1 MVPLNY
7 YAFIDIET
15 ASVSSSFAE
24 LSPGLQKEWKRKS
37 ELKYGLEAD
46 PEQTFT
52 ERAGIFAEFGKVVCI
67 TLGCFRERE
76 GTMKLFLRSFAE
88 NDEKSL
94 LNEFCITINRLH
106 QQFPN
111 LQFVGHN
118 LKEFDM
124 PFISRR
130 MVILGMNVPECMNV
144 QGRRPWQSPYI
155 DTMQLWSFGDY
166 KSYTRLGLLAEVLGI
181 PSPKDDISG
190 EDVSRVYWVEKDLS
204 RIAHYCEK
212 DVETTAR
219 VYLRLVAYPPF
230 DFDVESL
237 PQTAKAVPTQ
247 L

>member
-1 MVPLNY
+1 MDPLNY

-15 ASVSSSFAE
+15 ASATSSFEE
-24 LSPGLQKEWKRKS
+24 LSPGLQKEWKRKC

-46 PEQTFT
+46 PEQFFADK
-52 ERAGIFAEFGKVVCI
+52 AGIFAEFGKIVCI

-94 LNEFCITINRLH
+94 LNEFIITVNRLH

-130 MVILGMNVPECMNV
+130 LVILGMNVPDCMNV
-144 QGRRPWQSPYI
+144 QGRRPWQSPYV
-155 DTMQLWSFGDY
+155 DTMQLWSFGDF

-181 PSPKDDISG
+181 PSPKDDING
-190 EDVSRVYWVEKDLS
+190 EDVSRVFWQEKDLP
-204 RIAHYCEK
+204 RIARYCEK

-219 VYLRLVAYPPF
+219 VYLRLVAHPPF
-230 DFDVESL
+230 EFSVEL
-237 PQTAKAVPTQ
+237 TPQNIKAAPAQ